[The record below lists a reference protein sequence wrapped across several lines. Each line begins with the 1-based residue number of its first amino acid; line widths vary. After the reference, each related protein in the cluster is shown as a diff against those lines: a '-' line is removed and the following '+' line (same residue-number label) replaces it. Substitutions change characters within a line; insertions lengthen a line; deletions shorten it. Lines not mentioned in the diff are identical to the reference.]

1 MVDVHADD
9 VAEGFGVPRMV
20 NRFADVFG
28 PRPRPRPRPHPRL
41 RLRPRHRRH
50 RLGHF
55 LDARLTDRT
64 AGSVY
69 PRLGLRARLC
79 YVAVLGGYQQSQ

>member
-1 MVDVHADD
+1 
-9 VAEGFGVPRMV
+9 MV
-20 NRFADVFG
+20 NSFADVFG
-28 PRPRPRPRPHPRL
+28 PRPRPHLRP
-41 RLRPRHRRH
+41 RLRPRPRPRPRRH

-79 YVAVLGGYQQSQ
+79 YVAILGGYQQSQ

>member
-1 MVDVHADD
+1 VVDVHADD

-20 NRFADVFG
+20 NRFVDVFG
-28 PRPRPRPRPHPRL
+28 PRPRPRPR
-41 RLRPRHRRH
+41 LRPRPRPRRH

-64 AGSVY
+64 AGGVY
-69 PRLGLRARLC
+69 PRLGLRPRLC
-79 YVAVLGGYQQSQ
+79 YVAVLGDYQQSQ

>member
-9 VAEGFGVPRMV
+9 VAEGFGIPRMV
-20 NRFADVFG
+20 NRFVDVFG
-28 PRPRPRPRPHPRL
+28 PRLRPHPR
-41 RLRPRHRRH
+41 PRHH

-64 AGSVY
+64 AGGVY
-69 PRLGLRARLC
+69 PRLGLRPRLC
-79 YVAVLGGYQQSQ
+79 YVAILGGYQQSQ